1 MTRQEAEQL
10 IRERGFRIWAI
21 LGEKNSRLWMKVELI
36 SLWTGGRI
44 ISVSAWMVPRSIF
57 QVTCPECSPFSW
69 DKQFYRMYGR
79 FKNLIEEIV
88 CKMDGGNRD

>member
-21 LGEKNSRLWMKVELI
+21 LGDENSRLWMKVELI

-44 ISVSAWMVPRSIF
+44 ISVWSGWF
-57 QVTCPECSPFSW
+57 QGLSFKWHAPECSPFSW

-79 FKNLIEEIV
+79 FKSLIEEIV
-88 CKMDGGNRD
+88 YKTDGGNRD